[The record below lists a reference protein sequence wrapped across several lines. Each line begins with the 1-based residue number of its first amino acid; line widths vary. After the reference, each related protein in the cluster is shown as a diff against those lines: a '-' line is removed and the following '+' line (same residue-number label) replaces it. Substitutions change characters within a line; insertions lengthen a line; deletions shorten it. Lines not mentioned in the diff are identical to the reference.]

1 MIRFALPYPVT
12 TNNLFATVG
21 KRRIKSEG
29 YERWLR
35 AAQGAILEQGRKKLH
50 GNVSLSIALVRPDK
64 RRRDLSN
71 TIKCIEDLLVSMQVI
86 DDDSLVQRIS
96 IQWADNGPA
105 CAVIIQQAEEQLA
118 A

>member
-1 MIRFALPYPVT
+1 MIRFSLPYPVT
-12 TNNLFATVG
+12 TNHLFATVG

-29 YERWLR
+29 YQRWLR
-35 AAQGAILEQGRKKLH
+35 AAQGAILEQGRKKLR

-96 IQWADNGPA
+96 IQWVEQGPA
-105 CAVIIQQAEEQLA
+105 CSVIIQHAEEALA